1 MIGEFVFLS
10 FFFHIFSKVFF
21 CFVLFCFVFA
31 TLSGM
36 QDLSSPTK
44 DQMWAACSGNRV
56 LTTGLPGNS

>member
-21 CFVLFCFVFA
+21 FVFLFFFFA